1 MPGMRV
7 FFDIDDAIKLYK
19 AGKSTEEISE
29 ILGGSRETIA
39 RRLKKAGVKLRSG
52 PEMARLHYILEVD
65 LSDALRRYAEGETMK
80 SLCEEFRI
88 GRRRMESALRH
99 AGIPV
104 RTLRQSV
111 GLRYTRMSKS
121 ERQSLVAR
129 AHIAKKGK
137 PADERAQERRAK
149 TNEVTLQLASR
160 ADLILGVWLA
170 QHGLRFTPQKALG
183 PYNLDIA
190 VDELS
195 VAVEV
200 NGDWHYFPERTAA
213 ESKRRNY
220 LFDRGW
226 RLIDVCITSTGA
238 RPWKYL
244 RPACANKIIELLES
258 VRRNKSMRCKHWVI
272 GGDGETLPGGCDKG

>member
-1 MPGMRV
+1 MPGKRV
-7 FFDIDDAIKLYK
+7 FFDINDAVKLYE

-29 ILGGSRETIA
+29 ILGGSRKTVA
-39 RRLKKAGVKLRSG
+39 RRLKAAGFKLRSG
-52 PEMARLHYILEVD
+52 PQGACLYYISKVD
-65 LSDALRRYAEGETMK
+65 LSEALRRYAEGENMK

-137 PADERAQERRAK
+137 PADMGSQERRAK
-149 TNEVTLQLASR
+149 TLEVTLQLASR
-160 ADLILGVWLA
+160 ADLILGVWLG
-170 QHGLRFTPQKALG
+170 QRGLRFTPQKALR

-190 VDELS
+190 IDELS
-195 VAVEV
+195 IAVEV
-200 NGDWHYFPERTAA
+200 NGDWHYFPDPSAA
-213 ESKRRNY
+213 ESKRRDY

-226 RLIDVCITSTGA
+226 RLIEVCITSTSA

-244 RPACANKIIELLES
+244 RPACADKIIELLER
-258 VRRNKSMRCKHWVI
+258 VRRSESIGRKHWVI
-272 GGDGETLPGGCDKG
+272 GGDGESLPGSCDEC